1 MRKRKIF
8 SMMVALTL
16 LCASLAACAG
26 TTKPNQQQTVSQP
39 TTKTQP
45 EDNAGNVGID
55 SPDNSRAEKDKEA
68 REELERQQ
76 EEAERQREEEER
88 QQEEAERQREEEE
101 RQQEEQTYSGNGTYI
116 LSDGTEVHTDHN
128 IEDYI
133 ERNNYRA
140 RVNGVPTNQHEFIL
154 DIGKMC
160 YDIFGGGALET
171 AAGFSFT
178 SDRRSGGVIFS
189 EYDEKNLAHAIT
201 IDAKDDED
209 FPTYSIVKM
218 YDCSMPARWWP
229 DDKNT
234 IKVGESYMHLDLAVL
249 ILYGLEQAKNNPK
262 RNIFADIPFVS
273 NYDYKESRHW

>member
-1 MRKRKIF
+1 M
-8 SMMVALTL
+8 
-16 LCASLAACAG
+16 
-26 TTKPNQQQTVSQP
+26 
-39 TTKTQP
+39 
-45 EDNAGNVGID
+45 
-55 SPDNSRAEKDKEA
+55 
-68 REELERQQ
+68 
-76 EEAERQREEEER
+76 
-88 QQEEAERQREEEE
+88 
-101 RQQEEQTYSGNGTYI
+101 
-116 LSDGTEVHTDHN
+116 HTDHS

-133 ERNNYRA
+133 ERNEYYVKRD
-140 RVNGVPTNQHEFIL
+140 GVLTPKYEFIL

-160 YDIFGGGALET
+160 YDIFGGGALEA

-178 SDRRSGGVIFS
+178 YDRRSGGVIFS
-189 EYDEKNLAHAIT
+189 EYDENNLVHAIT

-249 ILYGLEQAKNNPK
+249 ILYGLEQAKDNPK